1 MDREKDIGP
10 ICDFYLNKNESI
22 NNNINDTKINDIE
35 NSIHASLLN
44 HNNNESCICLKNYK
58 LYICAGL
65 MFLVAISLLAG
76 MVYLY
81 IYK

>member
-10 ICDFYLNKNESI
+10 ICDFYLNKNENI

-35 NSIHASLLN
+35 SSIHASLIN
-44 HNNNESCICLKNYK
+44 HNNESCICLKKNYK
-58 LYICAGL
+58 LYIFCAGFL
-65 MFLVAISLLAG
+65 FLVSISLLVG

-81 IYK
+81 I

>member
-10 ICDFYLNKNESI
+10 ICDFYSNKNEKTYD
-22 NNNINDTKINDIE
+22 NINDSKINDIE
-35 NSIHASLLN
+35 SSIHASLIN
-44 HNNNESCICLKNYK
+44 HNNESCICLKNYK
-58 LYICAGL
+58 LYIFCAGL
-65 MFLVAISLLAG
+65 IFLVTIALVVG